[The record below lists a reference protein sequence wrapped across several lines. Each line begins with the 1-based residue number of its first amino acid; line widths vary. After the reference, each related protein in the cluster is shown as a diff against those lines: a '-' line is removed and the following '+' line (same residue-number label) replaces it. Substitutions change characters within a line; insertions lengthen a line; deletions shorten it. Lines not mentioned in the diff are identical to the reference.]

1 MFNILSIQTCC
12 VFKFLPI
19 QTPRVQI
26 YVYLD
31 MALIIQLDDIV
42 RVLLNT
48 DLYGHIYI
56 VLLNDFKIYEQV
68 HMHKWKSSLQS
79 PQVEILSAISPRWP
93 GEINL
98 R

>member
-1 MFNILSIQTCC
+1 MFKLLSIQTRC

-48 DLYGHIYI
+48 DLYGQYAYI
-56 VLLNDFKIYEQV
+56 LYY
-68 HMHKWKSSLQS
+68 
-79 PQVEILSAISPRWP
+79 
-93 GEINL
+93 
-98 R
+98 

>member
-1 MFNILSIQTCC
+1 MLRVHVLTYSDAACSSFCLFGRRVFKLLSIQTRC

-48 DLYGHIYI
+48 DLNGQYAYI
-56 VLLNDFKIYEQV
+56 LYY
-68 HMHKWKSSLQS
+68 
-79 PQVEILSAISPRWP
+79 
-93 GEINL
+93 
-98 R
+98 